1 MNKEKINKLL
11 CFFLLIFV
19 ICIISTTLGRYLY
32 NTIRENYLTS
42 KEFYFNSELLNV
54 LDNKVSFSNWGG
66 DSVYYLEFNIKSKL
80 NNLTKIDYDLKYNF
94 TCVINE
100 KDKVTV
106 SLGSEDGMSTQNNG
120 KIETERTISKSQNV
134 DVIKLYIKPNSKIA
148 KDEKITLKLK
158 ALTNEPYKKEISA
171 TVDIVVGNSELDYT
185 IEDSVNNEYAILNIV
200 NTKAD
205 KEIVNITYDYN
216 LVRID
221 LTDTLFDSKNLV
233 SSLSDSSENEWQRTL
248 DSTKKYIT
256 GVRFKL
262 KGNEAKKIKFYKI
275 DRTKDYTYPNS
286 DENSYSFIN
295 GSLLKINLE

>member
-1 MNKEKINKLL
+1 MNKKKINKLL

-100 KDKVTV
+100 KDKVNV

-233 SSLSDSSENEWQRTL
+233 SSLSDSSENE
-248 DSTKKYIT
+248 
-256 GVRFKL
+256 
-262 KGNEAKKIKFYKI
+262 
-275 DRTKDYTYPNS
+275 
-286 DENSYSFIN
+286 
-295 GSLLKINLE
+295 

>member
-1 MNKEKINKLL
+1 MNKKKINKLL

-80 NNLTKIDYDLKYNF
+80 NNLKKIYYYLKYNF
-94 TCVINE
+94 TCFINE

-200 NTKAD
+200 NTKVD